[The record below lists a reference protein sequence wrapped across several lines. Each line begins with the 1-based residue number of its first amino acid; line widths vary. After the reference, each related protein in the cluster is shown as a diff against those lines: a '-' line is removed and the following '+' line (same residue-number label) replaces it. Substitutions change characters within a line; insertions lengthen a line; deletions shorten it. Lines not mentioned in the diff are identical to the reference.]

1 MAAKLNK
8 HITNSLVT
16 KAPTYSFSSKLVRH
30 LFSLP
35 IISFAVKVITL
46 HSDIIFSINQPSN
59 MLPQHVVVSSSQ
71 LVIYNLVVI
80 YIYLYR
86 PTKVLVLQLN
96 NDKIF
101 HEPVV
106 ILLIDILHISVFYF
120 RNVALTVICFLLFL
134 YSSSC
139 WKIINQKLSPF

>member
-80 YIYLYR
+80 YILNR
-86 PTKVLVLQLN
+86 PTTVLVLQLN

-106 ILLIDILHISVFYF
+106 ILLIDNLHISVFYF
-120 RNVALTVICFLLFL
+120 RNVVLTVVCFLLFFC
-134 YSSSC
+134 SSSC